1 MKNVLPVFDFPT
13 RSRVTSSGLSGI
25 EVGGKLFYEISDY
38 SEFYETFGY
47 TKELA
52 KVSLFDEFM
61 WDKYT
66 RPHAEKET
74 ACIQALIVTYLDK
87 NSNSFVDEYRS
98 AYENKIGTCVSDKI
112 TACDH
117 CIDCIMHPSKFYK

>member
-1 MKNVLPVFDFPT
+1 MSKTLPVFEFPT
-13 RSRVTSSGLSGI
+13 QKWVTQNDQSGI
-25 EVGGKLFYEISDY
+25 FIDGKLFYEIGDY
-38 SEFYETFGY
+38 SEFYKTFGY
-47 TKELA
+47 TKKFA
-52 KVSLFDEFM
+52 KVCVIEEFI

-66 RPHAEKET
+66 RPHAEKEP